1 MDGFESKLVDLIA
14 EESGL
19 EPEVL
24 KTTQGLMSTGLLDSF
39 ALVTVISFVETHL
52 GDEVSPAD
60 LTFDNFDTI
69 ASICR
74 YVERALAA

>member
-1 MDGFESKLVDLIA
+1 MDGFEARLVDLIA

-19 EPEVL
+19 APEVL
-24 KTTQGLMSTGLLDSF
+24 KATPGLMSTGLLDSF
-39 ALVTVISFVETHL
+39 ALVTVISFVETQL
-52 GDEVSPAD
+52 GGEVPTAD

-69 ASICR
+69 ASICS